1 MPKTDQDYMALA
13 IAAAKNGLSAVEPNP
28 MVGCVIV
35 AENQVIG
42 IGWHQK
48 FGGPHAE
55 INAIN
60 SVKAESNAKIA
71 GATAYVSL
79 EPCSHQGKTGPCCEA
94 LIAAKIGRVVV
105 AVVDPNPQVA
115 GQGIKR
121 LEAAGIEVV
130 TGVLADD
137 AQQVLA
143 PYLKR
148 MQTGLPWVIAKWAM
162 TIDGSIAT
170 VSGDSQWIS
179 NEKSRQRVHALR
191 RRVDAVLVGI
201 GTALADDPML
211 NPRPAGDRVVTRV
224 VVDSAV
230 RIPLDSKLVAT
241 ANEFPT
247 LIAVDAD
254 QAGVQAEK
262 IAALRANDCEIWQS
276 EPGCDAD
283 QRLLALLKH
292 LAQAGATNV
301 MVEGGG
307 KILGALNDLSQI
319 DEVHVFTG
327 AKLLG
332 GKASL
337 SPVGGT
343 GPDLMKTAMELNLEQ
358 VERIENDIYAIVS
371 SRVCRVVALSLR
383 SIAV

>member
-1 MPKTDQDYMALA
+1 MLMPKTDQDYMALA
-13 IAAAKNGLSAVEPNP
+13 IAAAKNGLGAVEPNP

-35 AENQVIG
+35 AEDQVIG
-42 IGWHQK
+42 IGWHEK

-55 INAIN
+55 INAIG
-60 SVKAESNAKIA
+60 SVKADSNAKIA

-130 TGVLADD
+130 IGVLADD

-170 VSGDSQWIS
+170 ASGDSQWIS

-241 ANEFPT
+241 ASEFPT

-254 QAGVQAEK
+254 QAGAQAEK
-262 IAALRANDCEIWQS
+262 IAALQASDCEIWQS

-283 QRLLALLKH
+283 QRLLALLAH

-301 MVEGGG
+301 MVESGG
-307 KILGALNDLSQI
+307 KIMGALNDLSQI

-337 SPVGGT
+337 SPVGGI
-343 GPDLMKTAMELNLEQ
+343 GPDLMEAAAELNLEQ
-358 VERIENDIYAIVS
+358 VERIENDIYAIYRRAS
-371 SRVCRVVALSLR
+371 Q
-383 SIAV
+383 

>member
-1 MPKTDQDYMALA
+1 MPKTDQDFMALA
-13 IAAAKNGLSAVEPNP
+13 VAAAKNGEGGVEPNP

-35 AENQVIG
+35 AAGEVIG
-42 IGWHQK
+42 IGWHEK

-55 INAIN
+55 INAID
-60 SVKAESNAKIA
+60 SVKAENKTKIA

-79 EPCSHQGKTGPCCEA
+79 EPCSHQGKTGPCCDA
-94 LIAAKIGRVVV
+94 LIAAKIDRVVV

-115 GQGIKR
+115 GEGIKR
-121 LEAAGIEVV
+121 LQAAGVEVV
-130 TGVLADD
+130 TDVLVDEAK
-137 AQQVLA
+137 QGLA

-148 MQTGLPWVIAKWAM
+148 TQTGLPWVIAKWAM

-170 VSGDSQWIS
+170 ASGDSQWIS

-211 NPRPAGDRVVTRV
+211 NPRPAGDRTVTRV

-230 RIPLDSKLVAT
+230 RIRLDAKLVTT
-241 ANEFPT
+241 ASEFPT
-247 LIAVDAD
+247 LIAIDAD
-254 QAGVQAEK
+254 HADSHAEK
-262 IAALRANDCEIWQS
+262 IAALRAQGCEVWLGS
-276 EPGCDAD
+276 PGQDTNE
-283 QRLLALLKH
+283 RLLGLLRY
-292 LAQAGATNV
+292 LASQGATNV

-332 GKASL
+332 GQTAL

-343 GPDLMKTAMELNLEQ
+343 GPDSLKAAMELELRQ
-358 VERIENDIYAIVS
+358 VERIENDVYAIYCRS
-371 SRVCRVVALSLR
+371 SHA
-383 SIAV
+383 AD